1 MEERGQGKW
10 WTQTQLGPDCIVSSL
25 PGDGA
30 LGDSFCYGSALG
42 N

>member
-1 MEERGQGKW
+1 VIGKGRGGEE
-10 WTQTQLGPDCIVSSL
+10 TQLGPDCIVSSL

-30 LGDSFCYGSALG
+30 LGGSFCYGSALG